1 MKTPKKIS
9 TKLLRRLKACED
21 QVVLFR
27 ETFPDSHETGVTIN
41 LRNAK
46 KAARAG
52 LDLDWLAQTILP
64 PPALKAYNEAI
75 APALKVYEEAI
86 AAAWKAYNEAR
97 AAAGKV
103 YNEAIA
109 PAFVRAALGKE
120 ASTP

>member
-64 PPALKAYNEAI
+64 PPALKAYNEA
-75 APALKVYEEAI
+75 
-86 AAAWKAYNEAR
+86 R

-103 YNEAIA
+103 YNESIA
-109 PAFVRAALGKE
+109 PAFVLAALGKE